1 MSMRAMTALIS
12 PLLSRSGK
20 IYPPPPLYFL
30 VIQRLIT
37 VGFVSSRE
45 KTS

>member
-20 IYPPPPLYFL
+20 IYPPPLYFL